1 MSAQTLVERYRV
13 FLLGLA
19 AVLCGGTVV
28 ELWLTEHTQ
37 ELFQFIPFVLCAAAL
52 IAIVSVL
59 LKPSQMTIRAL
70 RFVMALLV
78 LGSLFGV
85 YEHLQ
90 GNWEIVLETKPG
102 LGVAEMF
109 WVAVRGAAPM
119 LAPGI
124 LVLVAVLAVAA
135 TYYHPA
141 LQNRA

>member
-1 MSAQTLVERYRV
+1 MNAQTLVERYRV

-19 AVLCGGTVV
+19 GFMCVGTVV

-37 ELFQFIPFVLCAAAL
+37 EVLQFVPFLLCGAAL
-52 IAIVSVL
+52 LVIVAVL
-59 LKPSQMTIRAL
+59 FKPGAGTIRAL
-70 RFVMALLV
+70 RFVMGALV
-78 LGSLFGV
+78 LGSLLGI
-85 YEHLQ
+85 YEHLE
-90 GNWEIVLETKPG
+90 GNWEILLETKPN
-102 LGVAEMF
+102 LGTTEML
-109 WVAVRGAAPM
+109 WEALRGAAPM